1 MSFANRH
8 NKGSKFNVDTT
19 DYEYFTLEGL
29 YESNGADEVYVLQG
43 IYINH
48 KSQFGD
54 APVAIC
60 EGFFANL
67 PSYMLDECLDLLKC
81 DEDIDDIKAGLVGFK
96 IEPYEKE
103 VGKKPKTCY
112 GIKWV
117 DIDA

>member
-19 DYEYFTLEGL
+19 GFDYISLEQL
-29 YESNGADEVYVLQG
+29 YNDNGENEVYLLQG

-67 PSYMLDECLDLLKC
+67 PSYMLDECLELLKT
-81 DEDIDDIKAGLVGFK
+81 DQDIEDIKSGLVGFK

-103 VGKKPKTCY
+103 VGKKTKTCY

-117 DIDA
+117 DIES